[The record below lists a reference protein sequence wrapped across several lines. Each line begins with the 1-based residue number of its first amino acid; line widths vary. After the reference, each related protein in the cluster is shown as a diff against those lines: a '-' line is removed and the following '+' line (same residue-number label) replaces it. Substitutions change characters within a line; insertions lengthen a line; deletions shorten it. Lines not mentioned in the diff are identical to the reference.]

1 MPAIQRSEVRK
12 SRGELQSWYLTS
24 LRPKVAH
31 AVGSGLVTASAAA
44 ALDDQLRDFLDLPEQ
59 GEEG

>member
-1 MPAIQRSEVRK
+1 MPAIELPTERK

-44 ALDDQLRDFLDLPEQ
+44 ALDQQLRDFIDIPVDAH
-59 GEEG
+59 